1 MPKLLSGDNLIFRVA
16 IPVPVY
22 RLFDYL
28 APENSGSDHVKPGVR
43 LEVPFGKGK
52 KIGYLLEIVGDSAVD
67 ACKLKPVIRI
77 LDRQPLLSAKD
88 LRLLLWAGRYYHH
101 PVGEVV
107 SAVFPAALRQGKSVV
122 VQTEKRYALTDLGR
136 TMSGE
141 QLQRTPKQKIV
152 LKKFQDGPASLSE
165 AELSAWNDNWRPAVK
180 LLIARQLLQI
190 ELSAA
195 EGQSPEALSSVAET
209 KRHLIPLIPA
219 FSLKGEGV
227 DTCVDTYA
235 QGEEGGN
242 TRPTVISNNP
252 LQCNPPQQSAINAV
266 CAGLGQFGVFL
277 LEGVTGSGKTEVY
290 LQIIQTVLERGQQ
303 VLVLVP
309 EITLTPQL
317 EDRFRQR
324 FAVSIALSHSKLT
337 DKQRADAWLNM
348 QQGRCS
354 ILLGTRSA
362 LFTPLKN
369 PGLIIL
375 DEEHDVSFKQ
385 QDGFRFSARDI
396 AVVRGKLLHI
406 PVLLG
411 SATPSLE
418 SLHNVDKRR
427 YQLLHLPDR
436 AGNAIAPVL
445 QLLDIRNKRMQEGL
459 SEALVAEM
467 RLTLAKH
474 EQVLLFLNRRGF
486 APTLICHGCGWVAR
500 CLRCDANL
508 VIHVD
513 EQCLRCHHCGQE
525 QRLIKHCPA
534 CKVGD
539 LTPLGLGTERV
550 EKVLAE
556 LFADKVT
563 VRLDR
568 DSTQRKGA
576 LENYLQQIN
585 RGEVDIIL
593 GTQMLAKGHHFPNV
607 TLVAILYVDSGLFS
621 IDFHAAEKLAQMI
634 VQVSGRAGRA
644 EKPGKVIMQTRQP
657 EHPLLTTLI
666 REGYRSFAKT
676 ALAERKAAM
685 LPPFSYQALLR
696 VQAGDVDAPPLF
708 FQAVAGLVQ
717 ELNAGHTQ
725 VLGPVA
731 APMARRAGLYRYQL
745 LFQNTRRQ
753 ELHLLLE
760 ALVPEIAK
768 LKQAKKVRWTLDVD
782 PVDLY

>member
-1 MPKLLSGDNLIFRVA
+1 MAKLHPGDDLIFRVA

-28 APENSGSDHVKPGVR
+28 APENAELDNIKPGVR

-52 KIGYLLEIVGDSAVD
+52 KIAFLLEIVQHSEVD
-67 ACKLKPVIRI
+67 ASKLKRVVRV
-77 LDRQPLLSAKD
+77 LDRQPLLSTKD
-88 LRLLLWAGRYYHH
+88 LRLLLWASDYYHH
-101 PVGEVV
+101 PLGEVI
-107 SAVFPAALRQGKSVV
+107 SAAFPAALRQGKPVV
-122 VQTEKRYALTDLGR
+122 IQTEKRYALTDLGKV
-136 TMSGE
+136 TPSG
-141 QLQRTPKQKIV
+141 QLQRTPKQKSV
-152 LKKFQDGPASLSE
+152 LEKFQSYPASFTE
-165 AELSAWNDNWRPAVK
+165 AELSIWNDNWRPAVK
-180 LLIARQLLQI
+180 QLIAKQLLQI
-190 ELSAA
+190 ELSDA
-195 EGQSPEALSSVAET
+195 GVNNSEALSSIEEV
-209 KRHLIPLIPA
+209 KRHSIN
-219 FSLKGEGV
+219 FSQKKGEFKP
-227 DTCVDTYA
+227 A
-235 QGEEGGN
+235 LLLRPSN
-242 TRPTVISNNP
+242 TT
-252 LQCNPPQQSAINAV
+252 LQCNPQQQSAIDAV
-266 CAGLGQFGVFL
+266 CENLGQFGVFL

-290 LQIIQTVLERGQQ
+290 LQIIRTVLERGQQ

-337 DKQRADAWLNM
+337 DKQRQTAWLEM
-348 QQGRCS
+348 QQGECS
-354 ILLGTRSA
+354 IMLGTRSA

-375 DEEHDVSFKQ
+375 DEEHDTSFKQ
-385 QDGFRFSARDI
+385 QEGFRFSARDI
-396 AVVRGKLLHI
+396 AVVRGKTLHI

-418 SLHNVDKRR
+418 SLHNVDKQR

-436 AGNAIAPVL
+436 AGIAIEPVL
-445 QLLDIRNKRMQEGL
+445 QLLDIRNKRIQEGL
-459 SEALVAEM
+459 SEALIEEM
-467 RLTLAKH
+467 HRTLAKN

-500 CLRCDANL
+500 CQRCDANL
-508 VIHVD
+508 VIHFD
-513 EQCLRCHHCGQE
+513 EECLRCHHCGKE
-525 QRLIKHCPA
+525 ERLMKQCPA
-534 CKVGD
+534 CKTGE

-556 LFADKVT
+556 LFADKIT

-568 DSTQRKGA
+568 DSTQRKGS

-585 RGEVDIIL
+585 QGKVDIIL

-607 TLVAILYVDSGLFS
+607 TLVAILDVDSGLFS

-666 REGYRSFAKT
+666 RQGYRSFSKT
-676 ALAERKAAM
+676 ALAERKEAS

-696 VQAGDVDAPPLF
+696 VQAADADMPALF
-708 FQAVAGLVQ
+708 FQAVTALVQ
-717 ELNAGHTQ
+717 KLNTGYTQ
-725 VLGPVA
+725 VLGPVS

-753 ELHLLLE
+753 ELHVLLDVLI
-760 ALVPEIAK
+760 PEIAK
-768 LKQAKKVRWTLDVD
+768 LKQAKKVRWSLDVD

>member
-1 MPKLLSGDNLIFRVA
+1 MPKLPTGDALIFRVA

-28 APENSGSDHVKPGVR
+28 VPDVIDLHNVKPGVR

-52 KIGYLLEIVGDSAVD
+52 KIAFLVEIVQHSELDVG
-67 ACKLKPVIRI
+67 KLKQVIRI
-77 LDRQPLLSAKD
+77 LDHSSLLSAKD
-88 LRLLLWAGRYYHH
+88 LWLLKWASHYYHH
-101 PVGEVV
+101 PLGEVM
-107 SAVFPAALRQGKSVV
+107 STAFPAALRQGKSVV
-122 VQTEKRYALTDLGR
+122 VKTEKRYTLTALGKVTD
-136 TMSGE
+136 SSE
-141 QLQRTPKQKIV
+141 LQRSPKQKSV
-152 LKKFQDGPASLSE
+152 LEKFQSCPAGLSE
-165 AELSAWNDNWRPAVK
+165 AELSAWNDNWRTAVK
-180 LLIARQLLQI
+180 ALITKQWVQL
-190 ELSAA
+190 ELHAA
-195 EGQSPEALSSVAET
+195 KVNNSEALI
-209 KRHLIPLIPA
+209 R
-219 FSLKGEGV
+219 
-227 DTCVDTYA
+227 
-235 QGEEGGN
+235 
-242 TRPTVISNNP
+242 NNA
-252 LQCNPPQQSAINAV
+252 LQCNPPQQASIDAV
-266 CAGLGQFGVFL
+266 CASLGQFGVFL

-290 LQIIQTVLERGQQ
+290 LQIIRTVLERGQQ

-324 FAVSIALSHSKLT
+324 FAISIALSHSKLT
-337 DKQRADAWLNM
+337 DNQRQSAWLQM
-348 QQGRCS
+348 QQGDCS

-375 DEEHDVSFKQ
+375 DEEHDASFKQ
-385 QDGFRFSARDI
+385 QEGFRFSARDI

-418 SLHNVDKRR
+418 SLYNVDKQR

-436 AGNAIAPVL
+436 AGNAIEPVL
-445 QLLDIRNKRMQEGL
+445 QLMDIRNKRISEGL
-459 SEALVAEM
+459 SEALIEEM
-467 RLTLAKH
+467 RLILSKN

-486 APTLICHGCGWVAR
+486 APTLICHSCGWVAR
-500 CLRCDANL
+500 CQRCDANL
-508 VIHVD
+508 VIHFD
-513 EQCLRCHHCGQE
+513 EACLRCHHCGQE
-525 QRLIKHCPA
+525 QRLIKQCPA
-534 CKVGD
+534 CKVGE

-556 LFADKVT
+556 LFPDKVT

-568 DSTQRKGA
+568 DSTQRKGS

-585 RGEVDIIL
+585 QGKVDIIL
-593 GTQMLAKGHHFPNV
+593 GTQMLSKGHHFPNV
-607 TLVAILYVDSGLFS
+607 TLVAILDVDSGLFS
-621 IDFHAAEKLAQMI
+621 IDFHAPEKLAQMI

-676 ALAERKAAM
+676 ALAERKEAL

-696 VQAGDVDAPPLF
+696 VQAGDVDSPPLF
-708 FQAVAGLVQ
+708 FQAVTALVQ
-717 ELNAGHTQ
+717 TYNTGHTQ

-745 LFQNTRRQ
+745 LFQNTHRK
-753 ELHLLLE
+753 ELQLLLDV
-760 ALVPEIAK
+760 LIPEIAK
-768 LKQAKKVRWTLDVD
+768 LKQAKKVRWSLDVD

>member
-1 MPKLLSGDNLIFRVA
+1 MAKLPPVDSLIFRVA
-16 IPVPVY
+16 IPVPIY
-22 RLFDYL
+22 RVFDYL
-28 APENSGSDHVKPGVR
+28 APDNVELDNIKPGVR

-52 KIGYLLEIVGDSAVD
+52 KIAFLFEIAEHSELDTS
-67 ACKLKPVIRI
+67 KLKRVVRI
-77 LDRQPLLSAKD
+77 LDHKPLLSAKD
-88 LRLLLWAGRYYHH
+88 LRLLQWASHYYHH
-101 PVGEVV
+101 PLGEVI
-107 SAVFPAALRQGKSVV
+107 SAAFPAGLRQGKPVT
-122 VQTEKRYALTDLGR
+122 VQSEKRYALTDLGKS
-136 TMSGE
+136 TPGF
-141 QLQRTPKQKIV
+141 QLQRTPKQKS
-152 LKKFQDGPASLSE
+152 LLEKFQSHPSCLSE
-165 AELSAWNDNWRPAVK
+165 DELSAWNDNWRLAVK
-180 LLIARQLLQI
+180 QLIARQLLQV
-190 ELSAA
+190 EFHPA
-195 EGQSPEALSSVAET
+195 GVNSPEALI
-209 KRHLIPLIPA
+209 R
-219 FSLKGEGV
+219 
-227 DTCVDTYA
+227 
-235 QGEEGGN
+235 
-242 TRPTVISNNP
+242 NNA
-252 LQCNPPQQSAINAV
+252 LHCNPQQQSAIDTV
-266 CAGLGQFGVFL
+266 CDSLGRFGVFL

-290 LQIIQTVLERGQQ
+290 LQIIRTVLEQGQQ

-337 DKQRADAWLNM
+337 DNQRQTAWLQM
-348 QQGRCS
+348 QQGECA
-354 ILLGTRSA
+354 IMLGTRSA

-375 DEEHDVSFKQ
+375 DEEHDASFKQ
-385 QDGFRFSARDI
+385 QEGFRFSARDV

-418 SLHNVDKRR
+418 SLHNVDKQR

-436 AGNAIAPVL
+436 AGNATEPVL
-445 QLLDIRNKRMQEGL
+445 QLMDIRNKRMQEGL
-459 SEALVAEM
+459 SEALVEEM
-467 RLTLAKH
+467 HLTLAKN

-500 CLRCDANL
+500 CQRCDANL
-508 VIHVD
+508 VIHFD
-513 EQCLRCHHCGQE
+513 EERLRCHHCGKE
-525 QRLIKHCPA
+525 ERLLKQCPA
-534 CKVGD
+534 CKTGE

-568 DSTQRKGA
+568 DSTQRKGS

-585 RGEVDIIL
+585 QGNVNIIL

-607 TLVAILYVDSGLFS
+607 TLVAILDVDSGLFS

-666 REGYRSFAKT
+666 RQGYRSFAQT
-676 ALAERKAAM
+676 ALAERKDAT

-696 VQAGDVDAPPLF
+696 VQAGDVDAPHLF
-708 FQAVAGLVQ
+708 FQAVIALVQ
-717 ELNAGHTQ
+717 ECNTGHTQ
-725 VLGPVA
+725 VLGPVS
-731 APMARRAGLYRYQL
+731 APMARRAGQYRYQV

-753 ELHLLLE
+753 ELHVLLDVLI
-760 ALVPEIAK
+760 PEIGK
-768 LKQAKKVRWTLDVD
+768 LKQAKKVRWSLDVD

>member
-1 MPKLLSGDNLIFRVA
+1 MPKLHHGDKLIFKVA

-28 APENSGSDHVKPGVR
+28 APDNVGPDQVKPGVR
-43 LEVPFGKGK
+43 LEVPFGNGK
-52 KIGYLLEIVGDSAVD
+52 KIGYLLEIAGSSDVDVG
-67 ACKLKPVIRI
+67 KLKPVIQI
-77 LDRQPLLSAKD
+77 LDGQPLLSAKD

-101 PVGEVV
+101 PVGEVL
-107 SAVFPAALRQGKSVV
+107 SAAFPAALRQGKPVV
-122 VQTEKRYALTDLGR
+122 VQTEKRYALTDLGKM
-136 TMSGE
+136 TPSD
-141 QLQRTPKQKIV
+141 QLQRTPKQKSV
-152 LKKFQDGPASLSE
+152 LEKFQDGSASLSE
-165 AELSAWNDNWRPAVK
+165 AELAAWNDNWRPAVK
-180 LLIARQLLQI
+180 LLIARQLLQTI
-190 ELSAA
+190 TLTLAPSTQLRAGLS
-195 EGQSPEALSSVAET
+195 Q
-209 KRHLIPLIPA
+209 
-219 FSLKGEGV
+219 
-227 DTCVDTYA
+227 
-235 QGEEGGN
+235 EE
-242 TRPTVISNNP
+242 TRPSIITNNP
-252 LQCNPPQQSAINAV
+252 LQCNPPQQAAIDAV
-266 CAGLGQFGVFL
+266 CASLGQFGVFL

-337 DKQRADAWLNM
+337 DKQRAEAWLKM

-375 DEEHDVSFKQ
+375 DEEHDASFKQ
-385 QDGFRFSARDI
+385 QEGFRFSARDI

-436 AGNAIAPVL
+436 AGSAIAPDL

-459 SEALVAEM
+459 SEALIAQM
-467 RLTLAKH
+467 HRTLAKN

-508 VIHVD
+508 VIHAD
-513 EQCLRCHHCGQE
+513 EGCLRCHHCGKE

-534 CKVGD
+534 CKTGE

-556 LFADKVT
+556 LFADKVS

-568 DSTQRKGA
+568 DSTQRKGS

-607 TLVAILYVDSGLFS
+607 TLVAILDVDSGLFS

-708 FQAVAGLVQ
+708 FQAVAALVQ
-717 ELNAGHTQ
+717 ALNVGHTQ

-745 LFQNTRRQ
+745 LFQNASRR
-753 ELHLLLE
+753 ELQSFLE
-760 ALVPEIAK
+760 ALIPEIAK